1 MSTTWISTTIF
12 EFESKQIR
20 TLVNSRGEPFFTG
33 KDVAEAVG
41 YKNTKDALGKHV
53 AKEDKEKAPMSTS
66 SGIQTMTLIN
76 RFGLFSLIF
85 SSEME
90 TKRFKHWV
98 TNELLP
104 YIDTYSVEARIDNN
118 IKQSEDSQ
126 APKQAMSMVERY
138 ADLME
143 RLGGMS
149 DWDVHM
155 CQARLRSAMFNDN
168 ETQSREPEQHYW
180 SIGDAAQELGYSL
193 SRDIAKRAGREA
205 AKAYQQRYGK
215 DPVEITQVINGA
227 QRRKKLYSKA
237 DLPMVQ
243 SIIQNIIYKDNEALK
258 DYGLRAAI
266 EDLSEQ
272 NTKNG
277 NH

>member
-1 MSTTWISTTIF
+1 MSTTWIPTTIF
-12 EFESKQIR
+12 EFEDKQIR

-53 AKEDKEKAPMSTS
+53 AEEDKEKAPMSTS

-90 TKRFKHWV
+90 TKRFKQWV

-104 YIDTYSVEARIDNN
+104 YIDKYGVEARIDKNLGD
-118 IKQSEDSQ
+118 SEDSQ
-126 APKQAMSMVERY
+126 VPKQTMNTVERY

-155 CQARLRSAMFNDN
+155 CQERLRSAMFDD
-168 ETQSREPEQHYW
+168 ETQSGEPEKRYW
-180 SIGDAAQELGYSL
+180 SVGDAAQELGYSL

-258 DYGLRAAI
+258 DYGLRAAV
-266 EDLSEQ
+266 DNLRNQ
-272 NTKNG
+272 NG

>member
-1 MSTTWISTTIF
+1 
-12 EFESKQIR
+12 
-20 TLVNSRGEPFFTG
+20 
-33 KDVAEAVG
+33 
-41 YKNTKDALGKHV
+41 
-53 AKEDKEKAPMSTS
+53 
-66 SGIQTMTLIN
+66 MTLIN

-104 YIDTYSVEARIDNN
+104 YIDTYGVEARIDKN

-149 DWDVHM
+149 DWDVHK
-155 CQARLRSAMFNDN
+155 CQERLRSAMFNDN
-168 ETQSREPEQHYW
+168 KAQSGESEQHYW

-237 DLPMVQ
+237 DLPMIQ

-272 NTKNG
+272 STRNG